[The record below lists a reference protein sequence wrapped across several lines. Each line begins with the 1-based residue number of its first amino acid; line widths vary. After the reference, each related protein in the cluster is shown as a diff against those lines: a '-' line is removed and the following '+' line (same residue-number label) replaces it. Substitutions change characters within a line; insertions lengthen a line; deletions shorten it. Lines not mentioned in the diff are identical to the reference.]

1 VLVHGEDIHRIGFL
15 YPLLFIVGLLPASM
29 ENLFG
34 QTVFSRMCL
43 EVLTMDM
50 IAVFTIAQDH
60 LQALFMIIRY

>member
-1 VLVHGEDIHRIGFL
+1 V
-15 YPLLFIVGLLPASM
+15 